1 MLARQ
6 GVREEVE
13 EVKWLWQTSKQSST
27 VNTSE
32 SGIAKMFKEKEM
44 KKFSDIFKKE
54 VQDLRDSVPRF
65 STIVFA

>member
-27 VNTSE
+27 VNTSG

-65 STIVFA
+65 STIFPA